1 FCWAEAIECRP
12 HASSRRTR
20 SLLIV
25 SALAATLVASTAGA
39 FDVWTEP
46 NPGVRHLQ
54 RSAPAGEFHVL
65 VVDLT
70 APGVAIRCTPLSERW
85 QTAAGYGR
93 HAQLAAAI
101 NGGFWSPNGQAQG
114 LAAGGGQVWSSDD
127 EALGFLAV
135 GRDGRAWVSR
145 PSDVVEA
152 VRRGVTD
159 GVSGR
164 PLLVDRGRVSDELM
178 AFPHAEAR
186 EPRTA
191 VGVSADG
198 HTVYLLTVDGRRST
212 SRGATLFEVAG
223 VLLELGAYR
232 ALNIDGGGSTSMFV
246 AAEGGLVNR
255 PSEHTE
261 RVVLDHI
268 GVIAPAPNR

>member
-1 FCWAEAIECRP
+1 MEYLSRTLPER
-12 HASSRRTR
+12 RRTR
-20 SLLIV
+20 SFLLASV
-25 SALAATLVASTAGA
+25 LAASLVASPASA
-39 FDVWTEP
+39 FDVWSEP

-70 APGVAIRCTPLSERW
+70 APGVSIRCTPLSDRW
-85 QTAAGYGR
+85 QTVAGYGQR
-93 HAQLAAAI
+93 ARLAAAI

-114 LAAGGGQVWSSDD
+114 LAAGGGHVWSSD
-127 EALGFLAV
+127 EESLGFFAV

-164 PLLVDRGRVSDELM
+164 PLILDRGRASDELL
-178 AFPHAEAR
+178 AFPHAEAH

-198 HTVYLLTVDGRRST
+198 HTVYLLTVDGRRGT
-212 SRGATLFEVAG
+212 SHGATLYEVG
-223 VLLELGAYR
+223 EVLLELGAYR
-232 ALNIDGGGSTSMFV
+232 ALNVDGGGSTSMFV
-246 AAEGGLVNR
+246 AAEGGMVNR

-261 RVVLDHI
+261 RVVLNHI
-268 GVIAPAPNR
+268 GVIAPAPSR